1 MSLPLRFL
9 SFVASVICVTSCT
22 TIPAQGPAR
31 THEQAVAD
39 LRSMLG
45 DLAVA
50 QTRWQAGH
58 RSFASPAVLLDRA
71 PRTMRAGVVIDSVEV
86 SSTRWYLRVQ
96 HADTGD
102 RCWAS
107 GGVATHA
114 TRRRNQRIVCTAA
127 APVRSAS
134 TPDELSAGLD

>member
-1 MSLPLRFL
+1 
-9 SFVASVICVTSCT
+9 
-22 TIPAQGPAR
+22 
-31 THEQAVAD
+31 
-39 LRSMLG
+39 MLG
-45 DLAVA
+45 DLAME

-71 PRTMRAGVVIDSVEV
+71 PKTMRAGVVIDSVEV

-114 TRRRNQRIVCTAA
+114 TRRRNQRIVCTTAEPARAA
-127 APVRSAS
+127 TSA
-134 TPDELSAGLD
+134 DELTAGLE